1 MIQPVT
7 PGKTLIEQIDSYC
20 SDFYRIAAS
29 PLGRLT
35 PTGAGLR
42 VECFSGFGTIEGSPP
57 TAADFESSILGHR
70 SSERFKIFR
79 TGEGWRI
86 PED

>member
-20 SDFYRIAAS
+20 SNFYR
-29 PLGRLT
+29 
-35 PTGAGLR
+35 
-42 VECFSGFGTIEGSPP
+42 VKCFSGFGTIEGSPP
-57 TAADFESSILGHR
+57 TAVDFESSILGHR
-70 SSERFKIFR
+70 PSQRFKIFR